1 MGTVDNF
8 QGQEAPIVI
17 YSMATSTAD
26 EAPRGMEFL
35 YSLHRLNVATSR
47 ARCVAAI
54 VVLLLA
60 GAGCSSPDR
69 PKRCGSWLQLS
80 PSVAASCFATGLG
93 PIDWP
98 AGLEPLEASG
108 APPPPMPA
116 AREEG
121 GAASATLE
129 LLVLWRGTPGWFL
142 RPVFDAGSVTF
153 EGGSAVEVPDGSVS
167 FEDRAV
173 YPRFGP
179 DAPRPDQGGGAPAGR
194 RLGSMVT
201 IRQGGVLLELRFDPQ
216 SAVAYVQ
223 EQPIRLNGDNVVL
236 VDDVDGPAGP
246 RVVGTCAS
254 IPVSPSGGLTSRHT
268 GSKTSCSD
276 PKSCSPSYVATCH
289 SRPTCIHGVVR
300 CRSPSGTWMRPA
312 PGTGC
317 PRRLADPRRNS
328 RAPPSRLGGSFAGR
342 GEILRLALARRR
354 GLRVQV
360 PRNLPALLP

>member
-1 MGTVDNF
+1 MSRYSRRRCPGGGARVGTVDKF

-60 GAGCSSPDR
+60 GTGCSSPDR

-246 RVVGTCAS
+246 RVVGTLRIDPGFSVGRPDEPPYGFEDLLQRSEELFAFLRCDVPLPADLYPRGRSVSLAQRYMDEACARY
-254 IPVSPSGGLTSRHT
+254 GL
-268 GSKTSCSD
+268 
-276 PKSCSPSYVATCH
+276 P
-289 SRPTCIHGVVR
+289 
-300 CRSPSGTWMRPA
+300 PA
-312 PGTGC
+312 PGG
-317 PRRLADPRRNS
+317 
-328 RAPPSRLGGSFAGR
+328 PPA
-342 GEILRLALARRR
+342 
-354 GLRVQV
+354 Q
-360 PRNLPALLP
+360 